1 MLNPIVPHTLG
12 TVDRKINFLNVF
24 LNFLMSLDKNTLAYD
39 RFSCINYTKKV
50 WSGYNL

>member
-12 TVDRKINFLNVF
+12 TVGQKNQFFKCVRKFSYEF
-24 LNFLMSLDKNTLAYD
+24 RYENTLAYD

-50 WSGYNL
+50 